1 VKSEKQTW
9 ISDNAYKRKKEE
21 KEKREKN
28 FFQERMFTMKT
39 KKKLAFITAMALLM
53 GTQTASLYTNAAT
66 VDEPAAAAETVTDTA
81 AHGVTVLPL
90 YAKAESVKEKIK
102 AEAQELAEANGISA
116 EEAEKQTEEKY
127 RQAIGNRV
135 IYNDA
140 DLFEYGFGFIGN
152 KLIHEECVF
161 IAGMLGCDAT
171 EVFDVFRTIAE
182 PLVFGEDTY
191 MNFEIK
197 AGELYKALEESG
209 YDCSELW
216 MTEVPAGK
224 TPEELLAEMT
234 EDDADI
240 VLSFTDATVR
250 PGGTTYIDA
259 IIDTKLDMSAL
270 LMAYKFDEDVF
281 SLESVSLNEEF
292 RSSDE
297 MYDALML
304 SDDRRALIFVS
315 ETGLNVPVNG
325 KYLVRFAFKVDEN
338 APEGTYDITPYQK
351 SALMAPAC
359 RYNEKT
365 DRQENMKVFF
375 KPGKIK
381 VSASEKPE
389 TNIKPEPLTRKYIME
404 DSVMVGDTNSDQI
417 INSMDI
423 VGEKTYILGMA
434 EDVKGGDTNE
444 DGSVNVID
452 YIVLENAL
460 LK

>member
-1 VKSEKQTW
+1 
-9 ISDNAYKRKKEE
+9 
-21 KEKREKN
+21 
-28 FFQERMFTMKT
+28 MFTMKT

-81 AHGVTVLPL
+81 AHGVTALPL

-102 AEAQELAEANGISA
+102 AEAQE
-116 EEAEKQTEEKY
+116 
-127 RQAIGNRV
+127 
-135 IYNDA
+135 
-140 DLFEYGFGFIGN
+140 
-152 KLIHEECVF
+152 
-161 IAGMLGCDAT
+161 
-171 EVFDVFRTIAE
+171 
-182 PLVFGEDTY
+182 
-191 MNFEIK
+191 
-197 AGELYKALEESG
+197 
-209 YDCSELW
+209 
-216 MTEVPAGK
+216 
-224 TPEELLAEMT
+224 LAEMT

-351 SALMAPAC
+351 SALMDPAC

-423 VGEKTYILGMA
+423 VGEKSYILGMA